1 MTANPKV
8 TLPPTATVGPAEPPT
23 ASMSMIFLGLGLVIA
38 GALVL
43 LDKPKLAAGRRR
55 R

>member
-1 MTANPKV
+1 
-8 TLPPTATVGPAEPPT
+8 
-23 ASMSMIFLGLGLVIA
+23 MIFLGLGLVIA

-43 LDKPKLAAGRRR
+43 FDTPKLAAGRRR